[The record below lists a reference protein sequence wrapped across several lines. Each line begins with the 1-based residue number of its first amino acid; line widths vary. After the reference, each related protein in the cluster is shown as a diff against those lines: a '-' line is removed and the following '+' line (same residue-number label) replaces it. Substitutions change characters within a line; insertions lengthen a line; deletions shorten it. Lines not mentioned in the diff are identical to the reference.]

1 MLRGETFGS
10 RSLRWGALSLSAAI
24 AMAAFCDNA
33 DARRRHKAQSAESYQ
48 PAYSSIVVDINS
60 GEVMQATNADAP
72 RHPASLT
79 KIMTLYLLFERL
91 EQGKI
96 KLQTELPASAHA
108 AVQAPSKL
116 GLKPG
121 ETIRVE
127 TAIRAIVTKSAND
140 VAVIVAEALGGDEPN
155 FAKLMTAKARAL
167 GMSQTTY
174 RNASGLPDEDQ
185 ITTARDQ
192 ALLGRAIQDRFP
204 TYYQYFATRTF
215 DYRGKSIRNHN
226 HLLGVVDG
234 VDGIKTGYIRDSGFN
249 IVTSI
254 RRANRHLVAVVFG
267 GRSADARDAR
277 VRSLIENNINIAS
290 IKRTAPPVLEGVE
303 TAQLRKDNRDAKDE
317 ERTRSARVRVAS
329 VAPSV
334 PEGPAPG
341 STDPI
346 RPMSVKTVIVHP
358 ATMYTASL
366 TPLPSDN
373 RQLVPAPVVSNPES
387 VTTISTVRSEPPLA
401 PAPTA
406 PAPASTAAAPASP
419 LAAAAWPSPAKPSI
433 TTIRNEPAPIT
444 QSVAAAV
451 PPPAPPA
458 AAPPVVQPRSPAK
471 VAALGNDTPPPAAP
485 AEPITKQ
492 RAGWLIQVGALPDET
507 EARQR
512 LENARSK
519 AKALLGKADPFTE
532 RTEKGDKVLYRAR
545 FAGLEKNQA
554 EAACKHLK
562 RSDIP
567 CMLLKN

>member
-1 MLRGETFGS
+1 
-10 RSLRWGALSLSAAI
+10 
-24 AMAAFCDNA
+24 
-33 DARRRHKAQSAESYQ
+33 
-48 PAYSSIVVDINS
+48 VDINS

-96 KLQTELPASAHA
+96 KLQTELPVSAHA

-140 VAVIVAEALGGDEPN
+140 VAVIVAEALGGDEPT
-155 FAKLMTAKARAL
+155 FAKMMTTKARAI

-174 RNASGLPDEDQ
+174 RNASGLPDEEQ

-192 ALLGRAIQDRFP
+192 ALLGRAIQDRYP
-204 TYYQYFATRTF
+204 NYYRYFATRTF

-226 HLLGVVDG
+226 HLLGAVDG

-290 IKRTAPPVLEGVE
+290 IKRTAPPVVEGVE
-303 TAQLRKDNRDAKDE
+303 TAQLRKDNKDNRE
-317 ERTRSARVRVAS
+317 EDRTGSGRVRVAS

-334 PEGPAPG
+334 PDGPAPG

-346 RPMSVKTVIVHP
+346 KPTSVKTVTVHP
-358 ATMYTASL
+358 ATIYTASL

-373 RQLVPAPVVSNPES
+373 RQLVPAPVVSNAAS

-401 PAPTA
+401 PAPAAPVAAAPPAPSVEPAPPPAAATWPTSPKPSASTVRNETA
-406 PAPASTAAAPASP
+406 PAMQA
-419 LAAAAWPSPAKPSI
+419 LAAAA
-433 TTIRNEPAPIT
+433 
-444 QSVAAAV
+444 
-451 PPPAPPA
+451 PPP
-458 AAPPVVQPRSPAK
+458 VAK
-471 VAALGNDTPPPAAP
+471 VAALGNDTPAPAAP
-485 AEPITKQ
+485 AEPVTRQ
-492 RAGWLIQVGALPDET
+492 RSGWLIQVGALPDET

>member
-33 DARRRHKAQSAESYQ
+33 DARRRHKAQPAESYQ
-48 PAYSSIVVDINS
+48 PSYSSIVVDINS

-174 RNASGLPDEDQ
+174 RNASGLPDEEQ

-204 TYYQYFATRTF
+204 NYYQYFATRTF

-234 VDGIKTGYIRDSGFN
+234 VDGIKTGYIRDFGFN

-303 TAQLRKDNRDAKDE
+303 TAQLRKENKDAKDE
-317 ERTRSARVRVAS
+317 ERTGSARVRVAS

-373 RQLVPAPVVSNPES
+373 RQLVPPPVVSNPAS

-401 PAPTA
+401 PAPAA
-406 PAPASTAAAPASP
+406 PVAAPASP
-419 LAAAAWPSPAKPSI
+419 LAAAAWASPAQPSI
-433 TTIRNEPAPIT
+433 TTIRNETAPAT

-451 PPPAPPA
+451 PPPALPA
-458 AAPPVVQPRSPAK
+458 VAPPVAPPPAK

-485 AEPITKQ
+485 AEPVTKQ